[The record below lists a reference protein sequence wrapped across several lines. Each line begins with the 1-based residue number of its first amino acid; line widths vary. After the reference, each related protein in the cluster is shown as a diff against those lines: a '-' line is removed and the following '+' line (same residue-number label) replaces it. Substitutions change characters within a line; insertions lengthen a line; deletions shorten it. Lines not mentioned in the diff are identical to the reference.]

1 MIQEIGDLI
10 NSVLGLN
17 AEQLNL
23 WQMGSRAAVIYLVA
37 VVMVRVVGDRRFIG
51 QYAAIDVLLG
61 VILGSTLSR
70 AINGSAPFF
79 ATLSAAFILVCM
91 HWLVNAIAFRYD
103 YFDQLI
109 KGRSRQL
116 IQDGHINRHALRKS
130 HISSSDL
137 EATLRS
143 VAKLTDPTQVKVAR
157 LERSGQISVIPQEKK
172 PQVIEVAVEE
182 GVEKVRIELN

>member
-1 MIQEIGDLI
+1 MIQEVTNLI
-10 NSVLGLN
+10 SSGLGLN

-37 VVMVRVVGDRRFIG
+37 IIMVRVVGDRRFIG

-79 ATLSAAFILVCM
+79 ATLAAALALVGM
-91 HWLVNAIAFRYD
+91 HWLFNAIAFRYD
-103 YFDQLI
+103 YFDRLI
-109 KGRSRQL
+109 KGRSRLL

-143 VAKLTDPTQVKVAR
+143 VAKLTEPNQVKVAC
-157 LERSGQISVIPQEKK
+157 LERSGQISVIPQEKE
-172 PQVIEVAVEE
+172 PQIVELAVEE
-182 GVEKVRIELN
+182 GVQRVRIELN